1 MRIRKLLDWRKLLI
15 YSHRWLGIGVGA
27 VFVAWCISGV
37 VLMYAGV
44 PHLTAGE
51 RLMRLPP
58 LDLST
63 IRVTPAEA
71 AASFKDPPRRLRIS
85 MHGNRP
91 VYRFNTGRVFGRWT
105 LVYADTG
112 TAVEPL
118 DREAA
123 LAWLRGYLPDQR
135 TLRYD
140 AYLERPDTYT
150 RLPAMQTHFPVH
162 RVSLDDAAGTEY
174 YVSARSGEAVM
185 KSDRRTRLLGLFG
198 YITHTFFFF
207 RQQSWWSA
215 LLQWVSWI
223 GLAMCLTGA
232 VIGVWRYGLTP
243 RFRHKRIPSHSPYTG
258 WMKWHHYAG
267 LLFGLFTITWTF
279 SGLVSLD
286 VIPGIR
292 ESRYSPQQI
301 AEGARSVQGEGAVID
316 LSSLTL
322 ATLRTAAATVSSS
335 FAPKELELL
344 QFGSEPYLIAYQPP
358 TPDTVG
364 QWSSRSG
371 MDFITPTLDGDH
383 VLVSPLHPD
392 RAFARFDD
400 ETMLRVARKA
410 MPGVAIRDA
419 VWLFEY
425 DDYYYKTV
433 SSFDLG
439 LPRTAKPLPVLRVRY
454 EDAADTWLYLTPAPG
469 QIYKAERLDRAN
481 RWGYYGLHGLDFA
494 FLYRHR
500 PLWDIVAVAL
510 LVGVGV
516 SSVTSIMPA
525 FRRLARHARGS
536 FAKQRLYILPAFLGG
551 NGRRG
556 VAELVLDVDVRG
568 RPRAQQKTDRLET
581 RTAPDRQV

>member
-27 VFVAWCISGV
+27 VFVTWCVSGV
-37 VLMYAGV
+37 ILMYAGV
-44 PHLTAGE
+44 PHLAAGE

-71 AASFKDPPRRLRIS
+71 AASFTDPPRRLRIS

-105 LVYADTG
+105 LIYADTG
-112 TAVEPL
+112 TPVEPL
-118 DREAA
+118 DRAGA
-123 LAWLRGYLPDQR
+123 LAWLRGYLPEQR

-150 RLPAMQTHFPVH
+150 RLPAMQTHFPMH
-162 RVSLDDAAGTEY
+162 RIALDDAARTEY

-185 KSDRRTRLLGLFG
+185 KSDRRTRMLGLFG

-232 VIGVWRYGLTP
+232 VVGVWRYGLTP

-267 LLFGLFTITWTF
+267 LLFGIFTITWTF

-301 AEGARSVQGEGAVID
+301 AQGARSVQGEGAVIN
-316 LSSLTL
+316 LSALTL
-322 ATLRTAAATVSSS
+322 DTLRTAASTVSAS

-344 QFGSEPYLIAYQPP
+344 QFGQEPYLISYRPP
-358 TPDTVG
+358 TPDTLG

-371 MDFITPTLDGDH
+371 MDFITPTPDGEP
-383 VLVSPLHPD
+383 VQVSLQRPD
-392 RAFARFDD
+392 RVFEQFDND
-400 ETMLRVARKA
+400 TMRRVAHAA
-410 MPGVAIRDA
+410 MPGVSIRDA
-419 VWLFEY
+419 FLLFEY
-425 DDYYYKTV
+425 DDYYYTTV
-433 SSFDLG
+433 SSFDSG
-439 LPRTAKPLPVLRVRY
+439 LPRMAKPLPVLRVRY
-454 EDAADTWLYLTPAPG
+454 NDAADTWLYLTFAPG
-469 QIYKAERLDRAN
+469 QIYKAERVDRAN

-494 FLYRHR
+494 FLYRYR
-500 PLWDIVAVAL
+500 PLWDIVAIVL
-510 LVGVGV
+510 LVGVGA
-516 SSVTSIMPA
+516 SSVTSIVPA
-525 FRRLARHARGS
+525 FRRLARHARTVQGTRDS
-536 FAKQRLYILPAFLGG
+536 PRHGVQHHRDRGDLGILS
-551 NGRRG
+551 
-556 VAELVLDVDVRG
+556 E
-568 RPRAQQKTDRLET
+568 
-581 RTAPDRQV
+581 

>member
-1 MRIRKLLDWRKLLI
+1 MRVRKLLDWRKLLI
-15 YSHRWLGIGVGA
+15 YSHRWLGIVLGI
-27 VFVAWCISGV
+27 VFVAWCVSGV
-37 VLMYAGV
+37 VLMYYGV

-58 LDLST
+58 LDLSS

-71 AASFKDPPRRLRIS
+71 ARQFKDPPRRLRIS
-85 MHGNRP
+85 MHGDRP

-112 TAVEPL
+112 EAVAPL
-118 DREAA
+118 DRDGA
-123 LAWLRGYLPDQR
+123 LMWLRGYLAEER

-150 RLPAMQTHFPVH
+150 RLPAMQTHFPLH
-162 RVSLDDAAGTEY
+162 RVALDDAAGTEY
-174 YVSARSGEAVM
+174 YVSERSGEAVM

-232 VIGVWRYGLTP
+232 VVGVWRYGLSA
-243 RFRHKRIPSHSPYTG
+243 RFRHKGVRSRSPYVG

-267 LLFGLFTITWTF
+267 LLFGGLTITWVF

-292 ESRYSPQQI
+292 ETRYSPQQV
-301 AEGARSVQGEGAVID
+301 AEGARSVQGEGAIID
-316 LSSLTL
+316 VAALSLDR
-322 ATLRTAAATVSSS
+322 LRTATETVSRS
-335 FAPKELELL
+335 FMAKELELL
-344 QFGSEPYLIAYQPP
+344 QFGGEPYLIAYRAP
-358 TPDTVG
+358 TADELG
-364 QWSSRSG
+364 AWESRSG
-371 MDFITPTLDGDH
+371 MDFVTPTPEGEH
-383 VLVSPLHPD
+383 VLISPRQPD
-392 RAFARFDD
+392 RTFARFDD
-400 ETMLRVARKA
+400 DTMMRVARAA
-410 MPGVAIRDA
+410 MPGAAIRDA
-419 VWLFEY
+419 VWLDEY

-439 LPRTAKPLPVLRVRY
+439 LPRMAKPLPVLRVRY
-454 EDAADTWLYLTPAPG
+454 DDAADTWLYLTSSPG
-469 QIYKAERLDRAN
+469 QILKVERLDRAN

-494 FLYRHR
+494 FLYRNR
-500 PLWDIVAVAL
+500 PWWDIVAVAL

-516 SSVTSIMPA
+516 STVTSLVPA
-525 FRRLARHARGS
+525 CRRLARHARRVTHPATVG
-536 FAKQRLYILPAFLGG
+536 IVPAFPSDVE
-551 NGRRG
+551 RG
-556 VAELVLDVDVRG
+556 LQP
-568 RPRAQQKTDRLET
+568 PRSEHRAG
-581 RTAPDRQV
+581 